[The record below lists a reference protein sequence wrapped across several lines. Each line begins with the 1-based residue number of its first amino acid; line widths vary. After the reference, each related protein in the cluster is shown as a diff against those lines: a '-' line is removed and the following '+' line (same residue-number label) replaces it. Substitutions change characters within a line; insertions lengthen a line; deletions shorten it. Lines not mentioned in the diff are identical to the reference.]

1 MKSRQHYLAGL
12 VVGLAL
18 TLLPANAQDFEAV
31 QLSAAQWRQAK
42 EAESALNRLDTLES
56 RFIQVNPDGTGSTG
70 QLTIQWPGKMRVD
83 YDPPQHMRIV
93 ATHGKLQ
100 VVNLRHKQVNF
111 LDLDTSPLGFLL
123 ADRIRFDQSDIILTD
138 FESADGVLRLSF
150 RNSRDPEAGALTL
163 VFLENPMMLRQ
174 WEVLDATGART
185 RVTLDSPTSAGDIPA
200 RYFDFHPGFL
210 NEEKD

>member
-1 MKSRQHYLAGL
+1 MKSRRHYLAGL

-31 QLSAAQWRQAK
+31 QLNADQWRQAK
-42 EAESALNRLDTLES
+42 EAESALNQLETLES

-100 VVNLRHKQVNF
+100 VINLRYKQVNF
-111 LDLDTSPLGFLL
+111 LDLDASPLGFLL

-185 RVTLDSPTSAGDIPA
+185 RVTLDSPTNAGDIPA